1 MKKYISVIAVLF
13 AVGIAGCKKDYLS
26 QEKNPNQPS
35 VNTPDLA
42 LSSTLVSDAN
52 VLQGSY
58 PEFGVWGGYWT
69 TSGNYV
75 PNQAL
80 NEYQLTTNNYTGV
93 WDQLYLN
100 LSNWNTLQ
108 GLAKTSGSGN
118 YQAIAMIMKAFDF
131 EQLVDNFNN
140 VPYSQAFDSKNLTPA
155 YDKGSDI
162 YIDLG
167 KQLDAAIVLINSST
181 AGLAPSTA
189 DVMFGGDMTQWKKF
203 ANTIKLRLA
212 IHTSSNPGSSAAF
225 AALKASMAAHN
236 GEGYLD
242 ADAVVQPGFTGAN
255 ATSGASQES
264 PFYGVYGFDVTGN
277 ATFGYQYYRAN
288 AYAVKFYLDNNDP
301 RAAAFYAPTDV
312 GGIIQGNIFG
322 DILHNNQNPA
332 TSAIGTGLLAAP
344 TQPAILFSG
353 AEAAFLQAEAIQNG
367 IITVPPGATYATAQ
381 AAYEGGIT
389 LSFESLGLTDAQA
402 ATYYGQAINNVGWAS
417 STNKQQAI
425 LVQKWASLN
434 GLFNLEAYNEYRRTG
449 IPALPSSVDPAALG
463 TTLPTRIL
471 YPASE
476 LSTNAGQLGK
486 EGTISPLTSKIF
498 WAK

>member
-42 LSSTLVSDAN
+42 LAATLVSDAGT
-52 VLQGSY
+52 LQGSY
-58 PEFGVWGGYWT
+58 PEYGVWGGYWT

-80 NEYQLTTNNYTGV
+80 NEYQLTTTSNTGV
-93 WDQLYLN
+93 WDALYLN
-100 LSNWNTLQ
+100 LSNWNTLLNQ
-108 GLAKTSGSGN
+108 TKASGSGN
-118 YQAIAMIMKAFDF
+118 YQAIAMIMKAYDF
-131 EQLVDNFNN
+131 EQLVDNFND
-140 VPYSQAFDSKNLTPA
+140 VPYSQAFDPKNLTPA

-162 YIDLG
+162 YVDLG
-167 KQLDAAIVLINSST
+167 KQLDAAIDLINNST
-181 AGLAPSTA
+181 GGLTPSAA
-189 DVMFGGDMTQWKKF
+189 DVMFKGDMTKWKRF
-203 ANTIKLRLA
+203 ANTLKLRLA
-212 IHTSSNPGSSAAF
+212 IRTSSNAGSATAF
-225 AALKASMAAHN
+225 AALKASMTTHLSEGFLVEDAA
-236 GEGYLD
+236 
-242 ADAVVQPGFTGAN
+242 VQPGYAGVNSTAGV
-255 ATSGASQES
+255 SQES

-288 AYAVKFYLDNNDP
+288 AYAVKFYLNNNDP
-301 RAAAFYAPTDV
+301 RAEAFYAPTDA

-332 TSAIGTGLLAAP
+332 TSAIGAGLLQDP
-344 TQPAILFSG
+344 TQPAIMISG
-353 AEAAFLQAEAIQNG
+353 AESAFLVAEALQNG
-367 IITVPPGATYATAQ
+367 VIASSDDYATPQ
-381 AAYEGGIT
+381 VAYEAGIT
-389 LSFESLGLTDAQA
+389 LSFEQLGLTDAQA

-417 STNKQQAI
+417 SSNKETAI
-425 LVQKWASLN
+425 LTQKWAALN

-449 IPALPSSVDPAALG
+449 IPTLPSSVDPAALSP
-463 TTLPTRIL
+463 TLPTRIL

-476 LSTNAGQLGK
+476 LSTNSGQLGK